1 MSESVRHDYLRFN
14 FPANYRLCVK
24 GFLDDSW
31 SDRLSGFRISNQ
43 VSDGVSIV
51 LLTGRIKDQSE
62 LIGLLNGL
70 YEMHLPLISVEL
82 VDDEEAN
89 DK

>member
-1 MSESVRHDYLRFN
+1 VKSAHHDYLKFN
-14 FPANYRLCVK
+14 FPANYCLCVK

-43 VSDGVSIV
+43 VSDGMSPVAE
-51 LLTGRIKDQSE
+51 LTGRIRDQSE

-70 YEMHLPLISVEL
+70 YEMHMPIISVEL
-82 VDDEEAN
+82 LN
-89 DK
+89 DSEPK

>member
-1 MSESVRHDYLRFN
+1 MAVSVPHDYLKFN
-14 FPANYRLCVK
+14 FPANYCLCVK

-43 VSDGVSIV
+43 VSDEMSPVAV
-51 LLTGRIKDQSE
+51 LTGRIKDQTE
-62 LIGLLNGL
+62 LIGLLKGL

-82 VDDEEAN
+82 LN
-89 DK
+89 DAEPK